1 MLGDAKDDSNVTLV
15 CDDNAHKV
23 VLCTSSEFFKGVL
36 ADVKDDSNVTFACDD
51 NAYKVVAS
59 LHP

>member
-23 VLCTSSEFFKGVL
+23 VLCTSNDFFKSFLVE
-36 ADVKDDSNVTFACDD
+36 
-51 NAYKVVAS
+51 KVC
-59 LHP
+59 LQMLRMILM